1 MSVNLCFV
9 YVAIV
14 TLVVLMVYFQ
24 NKRSSTVPSY
34 RMFYYTL
41 SVLLLSGVLDVF
53 CALYKIYPRFSGRS
67 IVYVLDTADLMVQV
81 FIATCFTVYALCVCS
96 IDRKMSFH
104 WMEAAYLPATI
115 ELVLILFF
123 AIHIYRHDGQADE
136 IMKHPILVILLIAF
150 MLYMMILCV
159 IIGLRFHKTLG
170 TRRSVHVL
178 LGGIILMIVEI
189 VQILK
194 PDERFLCFIAS
205 ILMTDM
211 LLAVQRP
218 EEIFEATDALKR
230 RLLPIAAEQDYNRN
244 RHFVMLF
251 IKIFDYNVMLDS
263 LGQEDA
269 EQFIR
274 QVCAYM
280 SSLKRNV
287 LTFQVERDILAV
299 KIPYRN
305 KAECDGIFEQVKERF
320 SQPWHSGLMESMLS
334 VGYVT
339 ADCPHE
345 IPDMTMFSRM
355 LGNVSLA
362 PIEAGET
369 IDALSFLGEDK
380 EQHILTAIRRALDE
394 DRFQVFYQPIYSTH
408 EKKVIA
414 AEALIRLFDP
424 EYGFIPPEPMIALA
438 EREGYILQIGE
449 IVFTEVCRFYSENHL
464 DQLGIEYIEVNLSAV
479 QCMQSHLAE
488 EFMGIMRKF
497 NLSSERINFEITE
510 TSAMISNTEVSRNIA
525 HFELHGVSLSLDD
538 YGTGYS
544 NISYLYNLPFL
555 FMKIDKS
562 ILWSAGENEKADIIL
577 RNTFRMAS
585 RLHMK
590 VVMEGVETEEQIRKL
605 LDLKCDYFQGYYF
618 SKPVDGDHFIE
629 YVKNFSLPE
638 VCK

>member
-14 TLVVLMVYFQ
+14 SLAVLMIYFQ
-24 NKRSSTVPSY
+24 NKRSAMVSSY
-34 RMFYYTL
+34 RMFYHMLT
-41 SVLLLSGVLDVF
+41 VLLISGVLDVF
-53 CALYKIYPRFSGRS
+53 CALYQIYPKFSGRS
-67 IVYVLDTADLMVQV
+67 IVFVLNTADLMLQI
-81 FIATCFTVYALCVCS
+81 FIATFFTAYALCVCS
-96 IDRKMSFH
+96 VDRKMSIR
-104 WMEAAYLPATI
+104 WMEAAYLPAGI

-123 AIHIYRHDGQADE
+123 AIYTANQGGSADE
-136 IMKHPILVILLIAF
+136 IRRHPVLMLLLCLF
-150 MLYMMILCV
+150 MVYMMILCI
-159 IIGLRFHKTLG
+159 IIGARFYKTIG
-170 TRRSVHVL
+170 KRRSVHL
-178 LGGIILMIVEI
+178 LTGGMILMIVEI
-189 VQILK
+189 VQILR
-194 PDERFLCFIAS
+194 PDERFLVFISS

-211 LLAVQRP
+211 LLSVQRP
-218 EEIFEATDALKR
+218 EEIFEGTDALKR
-230 RLLPIAAEQDYNRN
+230 RLLPISAEQDYKRGK
-244 RHFVMLF
+244 HFVMLF
-251 IKIFDYNVMLDS
+251 VKIFDYNVMLDS

-280 SSLKRNV
+280 ASLKRNV
-287 LTFQVERDILAV
+287 LTFQLEKDILAV

-305 KAECDGIFEQVKERF
+305 KAEWNTLFEQVKERF

-339 ADCPHE
+339 ADCPNE
-345 IPDMTMFSRM
+345 IPDMDMFQRM
-355 LGNVSLA
+355 LGNVALA
-362 PIEAGET
+362 SIEAGES
-369 IDALSFLGEDK
+369 IEALSFLGEDK
-380 EQHILTAIRRALDE
+380 EQQILTAIRRALDE

-464 DQLGIEYIEVNLSAV
+464 DRLGIEYIEVNLSAV
-479 QCMQSHLAE
+479 QCMQSRLAE

-555 FMKIDKS
+555 FMKVDKS

-577 RNTFRMAS
+577 RNTFRMAN

-605 LDLKCDYFQGYYF
+605 LELKCDYFQGYYF
-618 SKPVDGDHFIE
+618 SKPVEGSKFIE

>member
-14 TLVVLMVYFQ
+14 SLAVLMIYFQ
-24 NKRSSTVPSY
+24 NKRSAMIPSY
-34 RMFYYTL
+34 RMFYHTL
-41 SVLLLSGVLDVF
+41 TVLLISGVLDVF
-53 CALYKIYPRFSGRS
+53 CALYQIYPKFSGRS
-67 IVYVLDTADLMVQV
+67 IVFVLNTADLMMQI

-96 IDRKMSFH
+96 VDRKMSIR

-123 AIHIYRHDGQADE
+123 AIYTANQGGQADE
-136 IMKHPILVILLIAF
+136 IRRHPVLILLLILF
-150 MLYMMILCV
+150 MIYMMILGV
-159 IIGLRFHKTLG
+159 IIGVRFHKTLG

-178 LGGIILMIVEI
+178 AGGMILMIVEI
-189 VQILK
+189 IQILR
-194 PDERFLCFIAS
+194 PDERFLVFISS

-218 EEIFEATDALKR
+218 EEIFEGTDALKR
-230 RLLPIAAEQDYNRN
+230 RLLPISAEQDYKRN
-244 RHFVMLF
+244 KHFVMLF
-251 IKIFDYNVMLDS
+251 VKIFDYNVMLDS

-280 SSLKRNV
+280 ASLKRNV
-287 LTFQVERDILAV
+287 LTFQLEKDILAV

-305 KAECDGIFEQVKERF
+305 KAEWNTLFEQVKERF

-339 ADCPHE
+339 ADCPNE
-345 IPDMTMFSRM
+345 IPDMEMFQRM
-355 LGNVSLA
+355 LGNVALA
-362 PIEAGET
+362 PIEAGEN
-369 IDALSFLGEDK
+369 ISALTFLGEDK
-380 EQHILTAIRRALDE
+380 EQQILTAIRRALDE

-424 EYGFIPPEPMIALA
+424 DYGFIPPEPMIALA

-464 DQLGIEYIEVNLSAV
+464 DKLGIEYIEVNLSAV
-479 QCMQSHLAE
+479 QCMQSRLAE
-488 EFMGIMRKF
+488 EFMGIMRNF

-555 FMKIDKS
+555 FMKVDKS

-577 RNTFRMAS
+577 RNTFRMAN

-605 LDLKCDYFQGYYF
+605 LELKCDYFQGYYF
-618 SKPVDGDHFIE
+618 SKPVEGSKFIE